1 MQKSLMTSNN
11 GWQSMFNS
19 VLIEMSRSSRL
30 RDDSTREV

>member
-30 RDDSTREV
+30 GEDSTREV